1 VGALFG
7 QRVTLGQGKGP
18 DVDLIVYGDEFYARY
33 ETPDGYPAIYDEPRG
48 LFCYALLRDG
58 EFVSSGAPVTAPPP
72 PGAVRHAEEAPEVR
86 QRKAARRAARQ
97 SPPPDESREGNNSGG
112 VRG

>member
-33 ETPDGYPAIYDEPRG
+33 ETPEGYPAVYDDARG
-48 LFCYALLRDG
+48 QFVYALLKDG
-58 EFVSSGAPVTAPPP
+58 QFVSSGVPVTAPPP
-72 PGAVRHAEEAPEVR
+72 KEAVPHVEEAPQVR
-86 QRKAARRAARQ
+86 QEKAARKAARQ
-97 SPPPDESREGNNSGG
+97 SPPPQDKS
-112 VRG
+112 